1 MQNLYGLDKCCRSY
15 DTEAQGK
22 KNKNK
27 KKVIYSRQVIYSRHI
42 YNLFLST
49 TLSEQVCHLELELL
63 NWRRWRSPILLFLF
77 HIWCC
82 FYVCSY
88 FPYLWTFRLVW
99 LLSRE
104 HLVEARV
111 VSGKFVFFVLQLME
125 KPLRKIWYHLI
136 GEIFVKIS
144 QCISF

>member
-1 MQNLYGLDKCCRSY
+1 MGLTNAAEVMILKRK
-15 DTEAQGK
+15 EK
-22 KNKNK
+22 KTKTK
-27 KKVIYSRQVIYSRHI
+27 KKSYIHVKSYIQVIYSRHI

-82 FYVCSY
+82 FSVCSY

-111 VSGKFVFFVLQLME
+111 VSGKFVFFVLQLIE
-125 KPLRKIWYHLI
+125 KPLRKIWYHLRWDI
-136 GEIFVKIS
+136 RKNFPVY
-144 QCISF
+144 